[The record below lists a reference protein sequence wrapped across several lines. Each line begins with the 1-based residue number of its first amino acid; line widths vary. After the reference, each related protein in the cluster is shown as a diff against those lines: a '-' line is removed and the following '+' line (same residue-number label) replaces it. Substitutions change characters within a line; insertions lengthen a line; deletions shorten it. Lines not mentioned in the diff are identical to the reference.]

1 MSYSIVDN
9 KAAHQYELH
18 FEGYMAVIT
27 YHLHQGAIELEHT
40 VVPEALGGKGIG
52 SAIAKYALEAAI
64 KANVKVIATCPFIK
78 TYIERHPQYQS
89 LVTKH

>member
-1 MSYSIVDN
+1 MSYTIIDN

-18 FEGYMAVIT
+18 AEGHIAVIT

-52 SAIAKYALEAAI
+52 SVMAKYALEAATN
-64 KANVKVIATCPFIK
+64 AHLKVIATCPFIK
-78 TYIERHPQYQS
+78 SYIDRHPQYQS
-89 LVTKH
+89 LIATQ